1 MVKTGPFDHKM
12 THLTSKTK
20 KKFDS
25 LFDHQSGQ
33 KMTHLAIKTRNLRKF
48 SMVKSGPFDHKK
60 WSKNDT
66 FKQGMLLMQG
76 CYIKSDFIFTY
87 KRMYSPHTGVT
98 FVPP

>member
-33 KMTHLAIKTRNLRKF
+33 KMTHLAIKTRNKQI
-48 SMVKSGPFDHKK
+48 FDGQK
-60 WSKNDT
+60 WS
-66 FKQGMLLMQG
+66 
-76 CYIKSDFIFTY
+76 I
-87 KRMYSPHTGVT
+87 
-98 FVPP
+98 

>member
-48 SMVKSGPFDHKK
+48 SMVKSGPFDHKSGQK
-60 WSKNDT
+60 MTHLTIKNKELRKFSK
-66 FKQGMLLMQG
+66 
-76 CYIKSDFIFTY
+76 IFD
-87 KRMYSPHTGVT
+87 G
-98 FVPP
+98 